1 MRRQHVMSEG
11 LWSMQVEVPYPK
23 AIRCGE
29 MVFTC
34 GQCDLDA
41 DGKPMRPDDLLA
53 QTEKTMEYA
62 YDVIGR
68 AGAAPKDLT
77 RLQVFYVTDG
87 SVDED
92 AYVRAIAGMVKKA
105 GGSAAVIVPTPLDC
119 FYYPGMVVEIDAV
132 AVVGE
137 SPRKAAPSP
146 AWLPAPFVPAVQAGE
161 TIHVGSI
168 EPRDDKGAVIAPGD
182 LSKQTDSVFDA
193 LDRHLGTLGA
203 DLADVVKLSV
213 YFTGGRAD
221 WDMIAAI
228 RARRFTA
235 PGPIVTDVPLPHL
248 SSKGVRI
255 RIEATAMRGRD
266 GKRLARKPLRPGG
279 HWSWPAEQPF
289 VHALQCGDKIFVG
302 GQVPLDAKGAV
313 AHPKDVEKQTHRV
326 MGDIKALL
334 GEFGLN
340 FGQVVK
346 TNIFYVGGPT
356 PHDLHANLN
365 IRSTYYAKPGP
376 ASTGVPV
383 PALAFPGAMLS
394 VEVLAMA
401 D

>member
-11 LWSMQVEVPYPK
+11 LWSMQVAVPYPK

-41 DGKPMRPDDLLA
+41 DGKPMRPGDLLA

-62 YDVIGR
+62 YGVLGQ
-68 AGAAPKDLT
+68 AGAKPQDLT
-77 RLQVFYVTDG
+77 RLQVFYVNDG
-87 SVDED
+87 TVDED
-92 AYVRAIAGMVKKA
+92 AYVRAVARMVRKA
-105 GGSAAVIVPTPLDC
+105 GGGSPVIVPTPLDC

-132 AVVGE
+132 AAVGE
-137 SPRKAAPSP
+137 TLRRAAPSP
-146 AWLPAPFVPAVQAGE
+146 AWLPAPLSPAVQAGE

-168 EPRDDKGAVIAPGD
+168 EPRDARGAVIAPDD
-182 LSKQTDSVFDA
+182 LAAQTDAVFDA
-193 LDRHLGTLGA
+193 LEKHLGALNA
-203 DLADVVKLSV
+203 DLADVVKLSC
-213 YFTGGRAD
+213 YFTGGRDA
-221 WDMIAAI
+221 WNTLAAI
-228 RARRFTA
+228 RAKRFA
-235 PGPIVTDVPLPHL
+235 VPGPVVTDVPLPRL
-248 SSKGVRI
+248 SPTGARI

-266 GKRLARKPLRPGG
+266 GKRLPRKALRPGG
-279 HWSWPAEQPF
+279 HWQWPVEQPF
-289 VHALQCGDKIFVG
+289 VHALQCGDKVFVG
-302 GQVPLDAKGAV
+302 GQVPLDARGAV
-313 AHPKDVEKQTHRV
+313 AHPKDVERQTHRV
-326 MGDIKALL
+326 MGDIKSLL
-334 GEFGLN
+334 GEFGRG

-394 VEVLAMA
+394 VEALAMT

>member
-1 MRRQHVMSEG
+1 MSEG

-41 DGKPMRPDDLLA
+41 DGKPMRPGDLLA

-68 AGAAPKDLT
+68 AGAKPQDLT
-77 RLQVFYVTDG
+77 RLQIFYVTDG

-92 AYVRAIAGMVKKA
+92 SYVRAIAGMVEKA
-105 GGSAAVIVPTPLDC
+105 GGGAAVIVPTPLDC
-119 FYYPGMVVEIDAV
+119 FYYPGMTVEIDAV

-137 SPRKAAPSP
+137 APRRAAPSP
-146 AWLPAPFVPAVQAGE
+146 AWLPAPFAPAVRAGE
-161 TIHVGSI
+161 TIHVGAI
-168 EPRDDKGAVIAPGD
+168 EPRDTAGTVIAPD
-182 LSKQTDSVFDA
+182 DVDAQAEAVFGA
-193 LDRHLGTLGA
+193 LERHLGTLSA

-213 YFTGGRAD
+213 YFTDGREA
-221 WDMIAAI
+221 WDRIAAI
-228 RARRFTA
+228 RARRFPT
-235 PGPIVTDVPLPHL
+235 PGPIVTDVPLPRL
-248 SSKGVRI
+248 SPPGTRI
-255 RIEATAMRGRD
+255 RLEATAMRARD
-266 GKRLARKPLRPGG
+266 GARLARRPLRPGG
-279 HWSWPAEQPF
+279 HWAWPAEQPF

-302 GQVPLDAKGAV
+302 GQVPLDARGAV
-313 AHPKDVEKQTHRV
+313 VHPGDVEKQTHRV

-334 GEFGLN
+334 GEFGVGFN
-340 FGQVVK
+340 QVVK

>member
-34 GQCDLDA
+34 GQCDLGA
-41 DGKPMRPDDLLA
+41 DGKPMRANDLLA

-62 YDVIGR
+62 YDVIGK
-68 AGAAPKDLT
+68 ADAAPKDLT
-77 RLQVFYVTDG
+77 RLQVFYVNDG

-92 AYVRAIAGMVKKA
+92 AYVRATAAMVKKA
-105 GGSAAVIVPTPLDC
+105 GGGAAVIVPTPLDC

-137 SPRKAAPSP
+137 TPRKAAPSP
-146 AWLPAPFVPAVQAGE
+146 AWLPAPFAPAVQAGE

-168 EPRDDKGAVIAPGD
+168 EPRDAHGAVIAPDD
-182 LSKQTDSVFDA
+182 LPKQTEVVFDA
-193 LDRHLGTLGA
+193 LESHLGALGA
-203 DLADVVKLSV
+203 DLADVAKLTV

-221 WDMIAAI
+221 WDVIAAA
-228 RARRFTA
+228 RARRFAA
-235 PGPIVTDVPLPHL
+235 PGPIVTDVPLPRL
-248 SSKGVRI
+248 SPKGACI

-266 GKRLARKPLRPGG
+266 GKRLARKALRPGG

-334 GEFGLN
+334 GEFGAD

-394 VEVLAMA
+394 VEVLAMP

>member
-1 MRRQHVMSEG
+1 MSEG

-34 GQCDLDA
+34 GQCDLGS
-41 DGKPMRPDDLLA
+41 DGKPMRANDLLA
-53 QTEKTMEYA
+53 QTARTMEYA
-62 YDVIGR
+62 YDVIGK
-68 AGAAPKDLT
+68 AGAKPQDLT
-77 RLQVFYVTDG
+77 RLQIFYVDDG
-87 SVDED
+87 RVDEA
-92 AYVRAIAGMVKKA
+92 AYVRAIAGMVAKA
-105 GGSAAVIVPTPLDC
+105 GGGSPVIVPTPLDC

-137 SPRKAAPSP
+137 TPRRAAPSP
-146 AWLPAPFVPAVQAGE
+146 AWLPTPFAPAVQAGE
-161 TIHVGSI
+161 TIHVGGI
-168 EPRDDKGAVIAPGD
+168 EPRDEQGAVIAPGD
-182 LSKQTDSVFDA
+182 LAAQTEAVFDQME
-193 LDRHLGTLGA
+193 RHLAALGA

-213 YFTGGRAD
+213 YFTGGREA
-221 WDMIAAI
+221 WDTIAAT
-228 RARRFTA
+228 RARRFAT
-235 PGPIVTDVPLPHL
+235 PGPIVTDVPLPRL
-248 SSKGVRI
+248 SPAGARI

-266 GKRLARKPLRPGG
+266 GKRLPRKPLRPGG
-279 HWSWPAEQPF
+279 HWGWPAEQPF
-289 VHALQCGDKIFVG
+289 VHALQCGDKIFIG
-302 GQVPLDAKGAV
+302 GQLPLDARGAV
-313 AHPKDVEKQTHRV
+313 VHPNNVEKQTHRV

-334 GEFGLN
+334 GEFGLG

-394 VEVLAMA
+394 VEVLAMP

>member
-34 GQCDLDA
+34 GQCDLDV
-41 DGKPMRPDDLLA
+41 DGKPMRPNDLLA
-53 QTEKTMEYA
+53 QTERTMEYA
-62 YDVIGR
+62 YGMIGK
-68 AGAAPKDLT
+68 AGATPRDLT
-77 RLQVFYVTDG
+77 RLQVFYVDDG
-87 SVDED
+87 TVDED

-105 GGSAAVIVPTPLDC
+105 GVGSLVIVPTPLAC

-137 SPRKAAPSP
+137 TPRKAAPSP
-146 AWLPAPFVPAVQAGE
+146 IWLPAPLAPAVRAGE
-161 TIHVGSI
+161 TIHVGGI
-168 EPRDDKGAVIAPGD
+168 EPRDEQGAVIAPGD
-182 LSKQTDSVFDA
+182 LAVQTDAVFDG
-193 LDRHLGTLGA
+193 LERHLAALGA
-203 DLADVVKLSV
+203 DLADVVKLSI
-213 YFTGGRAD
+213 YFTGGREA
-221 WDMIAAI
+221 WDTIAPI
-228 RARRFTA
+228 RARRFKA
-235 PGPIVTDVPLPHL
+235 PGPIVTDVPLPRL
-248 SSKGVRI
+248 SPQGARI

-279 HWSWPAEQPF
+279 HWGWPAEQPF
-289 VHALQCGDKIFVG
+289 VHALQCGDKVFVG
-302 GQVPLDAKGAV
+302 GQMPLDARGAV
-313 AHPKDVEKQTHRV
+313 VHPNDVEKQTHRV

-334 GEFGLN
+334 YEFGLG

-383 PALAFPGAMLS
+383 PALSFPGAMLS
-394 VEVLAMA
+394 VEVLAMT